1 MDKNS
6 EAQDAVTT
14 LAGTGC
20 YGYADGPGK
29 TACFANPEG
38 IAIDREALHGTASNN
53 YAATVSSR
61 RVDHCARM
69 LASGCIML

>member
-1 MDKNS
+1 MTARSKSADRGLKRCPEKTQEKNS
-6 EAQDAVTT
+6 EEQDAVIT

-38 IAIDREALHGTASNN
+38 IA
-53 YAATVSSR
+53 
-61 RVDHCARM
+61 VDHEAMCT
-69 LASGCIML
+69 GPC